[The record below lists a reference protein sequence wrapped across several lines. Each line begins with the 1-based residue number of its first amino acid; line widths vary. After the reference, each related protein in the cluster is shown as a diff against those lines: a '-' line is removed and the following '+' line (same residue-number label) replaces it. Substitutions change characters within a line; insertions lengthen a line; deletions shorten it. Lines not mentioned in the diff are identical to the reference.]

1 MTGSTPKGR
10 LPYKH
15 VQARAESRGN
25 GLKSGSRFA
34 RGERSA
40 VLAALFSIL
49 LASCSSTS
57 EPSLEL
63 TTPAFTDAGSP
74 DVMVTDASGKAV
86 TGEGDAA
93 LPEEVAATP
102 AAKPDDKNSAAA
114 EAEKT
119 QGQPAAVADAAAA
132 VPRGEARRAAAKASV
147 ALPADGPVLE
157 NGGPILTAGVMP
169 APIEPKKK
177 SFLSSF
183 FGTTPARPKPRPS
196 PRARRPRR
204 SRSSRLPAA
213 KHGEDEARSPSSWLR
228 SAPGMTAS
236 TTVGDFALPGVRKT
250 SLFEIKRKS
259 GIDDDSDID
268 VLRGRGGA
276 PSYVASAAGLA
287 RLAPNGLLKQRET
300 VDIACLKP

>member
-25 GLKSGSRFA
+25 GLKPGSRFA

-74 DVMVTDASGKAV
+74 NVTVTDAADQAV
-86 TGEGDAA
+86 TGEGDVA

-119 QGQPAAVADAAAA
+119 EGQPAAVAEAAAA
-132 VPRGEARRAAAKASV
+132 VPEAKPDARGQGVCAV
-147 ALPADGPVLE
+147 APADGPVLE

-169 APIEPKKK
+169 ERRSSPRRRASCRPSSARRRQRPIRAAPEREAARDAKAKPIITLPDAGAEKKK
-177 SFLSSF
+177 Q
-183 FGTTPARPKPRPS
+183 
-196 PRARRPRR
+196 
-204 SRSSRLPAA
+204 RLPSA
-213 KHGEDEARSPSSWLR
+213 SLR

-236 TTVGDFALPGVRKT
+236 TTVLEISRCRACARPICSRSSASPASTTTAT
-250 SLFEIKRKS
+250 STSTRTRADHTTWPPPPVS
-259 GIDDDSDID
+259 
-268 VLRGRGGA
+268 R
-276 PSYVASAAGLA
+276 ASRPTAS
-287 RLAPNGLLKQRET
+287 
-300 VDIACLKP
+300 